1 MHPWPKYIII
11 LNSVYVEDLHEMC
24 LNDVIVS
31 S

>member
-1 MHPWPKYIII
+1 MHPWSKYVII
-11 LNSVYVEDLHEMC
+11 LICVYVEDLHEMC